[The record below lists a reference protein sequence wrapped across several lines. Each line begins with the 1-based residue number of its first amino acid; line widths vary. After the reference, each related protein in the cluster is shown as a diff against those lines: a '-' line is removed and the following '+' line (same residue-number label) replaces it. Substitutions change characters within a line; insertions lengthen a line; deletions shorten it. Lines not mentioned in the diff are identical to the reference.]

1 MEGWFKIPRELVS
14 WRWYNE
20 EGMLRMLLYL
30 IERAQIRDSYVGNN
44 LIKRGELITSEYKL
58 CDRLDLSKRRV
69 RLILARLQSDGYI
82 IVKPNH
88 RFTRI
93 IICNI
98 DDYIGVFKGKRTTDE
113 LLTNRQQTANGQ
125 PTNRQQTANKPQT
138 DGKQTANKPQTDGKQ
153 TANKPLT
160 DSKRTHN
167 KNNNTSS
174 SSDNARAYA
183 CEGEEKKEVFKG
195 EEEKTSASPTKTEGG
210 AVEWYVPVGQVAE
223 ILRAKSDL
231 WQEQTKMTLGLPPS
245 ANLEKYIE
253 MYVTELVAQGVTEK
267 RADDIC
273 RHFVNMTRIK
283 IANEP
288 KQQQNGAKREDGYKF
303 GLQDVAGIVQAGM
316 SLGAQDARKRSGEE

>member
-1 MEGWFKIPRELVS
+1 MEGWFKIPRELIS

-30 IERAQIRDSYVGNN
+30 IERAHLKDEFVGN
-44 LIKRGELITSEYKL
+44 IPVKRGQVITSLYRL
-58 CDRLDLSKRRV
+58 SDRLDLSVKRV
-69 RLILARLQSDGYI
+69 RTSLARLQSDGMI
-82 IVKPNH
+82 IVKGAQRH
-88 RFTRI
+88 TLVT
-93 IICNI
+93 ICNF
-98 DDYIGVFKGKRTTDE
+98 DNYVSYIATKGQTKGKQKANEGQVKDTP
-113 LLTNRQQTANGQ
+113 TANQ
-125 PTNRQQTANKPQT
+125 RQTEGKPTANQRQT
-138 DGKQTANKPQTDGKQ
+138 DGKPTASERQQ
-153 TANKPLT
+153 Y
-160 DSKRTHN
+160 

-174 SSDNARAYA
+174 SSVNARAYA

-195 EEEKTSASPTKTEGG
+195 DDENSASPTKTEGG

-223 ILRAKSDL
+223 ILRSKTDL

-245 ANLEKYIE
+245 ADLEKYIE

-267 RADDIC
+267 RVDDIC

-316 SLGAQDARKRSGEE
+316 SLGTQDARKRSGEE

>member
-1 MEGWFKIPRELVS
+1 MEGWFKIPRELIS

-30 IERAQIRDSYVGNN
+30 IERAHLKDEFVGN
-44 LIKRGELITSEYKL
+44 IPVKRGQVITSLYRL
-58 CDRLDLSKRRV
+58 SDRLDLSVKRV
-69 RLILARLQSDGYI
+69 RTSLARLQSDGMI
-82 IVKPNH
+82 IVKGAQRH
-88 RFTRI
+88 TLVT
-93 IICNI
+93 ICNF
-98 DDYIGVFKGKRTTDE
+98 DNYVSYFATKGQTKGKQKANEGQVKDTP
-113 LLTNRQQTANGQ
+113 TASE
-125 PTNRQQTANKPQT
+125 RQT
-138 DGKQTANKPQTDGKQ
+138 DGKPTASERQQYKN
-153 TANKPLT
+153 
-160 DSKRTHN
+160 N

-174 SSDNARAYA
+174 SSGNARAYA

-210 AVEWYVPVGQVAE
+210 ASEWYVPVGQVAE
-223 ILRAKSDL
+223 ILRGMSDL

-245 ANLEKYIE
+245 ADLEKYIE

-267 RADDIC
+267 RVDDIC
-273 RHFVNMTRIK
+273 RHFVNMTRIIIGK
-283 IANEP
+283 EL

>member
-1 MEGWFKIPRELVS
+1 MEGWFKIPRELIS

-30 IERAQIRDSYVGNN
+30 IERAHLKDEFVGN
-44 LIKRGELITSEYKL
+44 IPVKRGQVITSEWRL
-58 CDRLDLSKRRV
+58 CDRLDMSRRRV
-69 RLILARLQSDGYI
+69 RLSLARLQSDGYI
-82 IVKPNH
+82 IVKPNN
-88 RFTRI
+88 RYTSVT
-93 IICNI
+93 ICKF
-98 DDYIGVFKGKRTTDE
+98 DDYVGQFKGKRTTDV
-113 LLTNRQQTANGQ
+113 QQANNGRTADKQPINNGRTADKQ
-125 PTNRQQTANKPQT
+125 PINNGRTA
-138 DGKQTANKPQTDGKQ
+138 DKQPA
-153 TANKPLT
+153 
-160 DSKRTHN
+160 DSKRTQY

-174 SSDNARAYA
+174 SSVNARAYA

-210 AVEWYVPVGQVAE
+210 AAEWYVPVGQVAE
-223 ILRAKSDL
+223 ILRGKSDL

-267 RADDIC
+267 RVDDIC

>member
-1 MEGWFKIPRELVS
+1 MEGWFKIPRELIS

-30 IERAQIRDSYVGNN
+30 IERAHLKDEFVGN
-44 LIKRGELITSEYKL
+44 IPVKRGQVITSEWRL
-58 CDRLDLSKRRV
+58 CDRLDMSRRRV
-69 RLILARLQSDGYI
+69 RLSLARLQSDGYI
-82 IVKPNH
+82 IVKPNN
-88 RFTRI
+88 RYTSVT
-93 IICNI
+93 ICKF
-98 DDYIGVFKGKRTTDE
+98 DDYVGQFKGKRTTDVQQAN
-113 LLTNRQQTANGQ
+113 NRRTADKQ
-125 PTNRQQTANKPQT
+125 PA
-138 DGKQTANKPQTDGKQ
+138 
-153 TANKPLT
+153 
-160 DSKRTHN
+160 DSKRTQYKNN
-167 KNNNTSS
+167 KNINTSS
-174 SSDNARAYA
+174 SSVNARAYA

-195 EEEKTSASPTKTEGG
+195 EEEKNSASPTKTEWG

-223 ILRAKSDL
+223 ILRGMSDL

-245 ANLEKYIE
+245 ADLEKYIE

-267 RADDIC
+267 RVDDIC

>member
-30 IERAQIRDSYVGNN
+30 IERAHLKDEFVGN
-44 LIKRGELITSEYKL
+44 IPVKRGQVITSLYRL
-58 CDRLDLSKRRV
+58 SDRLDLSVKRV
-69 RLILARLQSDGYI
+69 RTSLARLQSDGMI
-82 IVKPNH
+82 IVKGAQRH
-88 RFTRI
+88 TLVT
-93 IICNI
+93 ICNF
-98 DDYIGVFKGKRTTDE
+98 DNYVSYIATKGQTKGKQKANEGQVKDTPTASQ
-113 LLTNRQQTANGQ
+113 RQQY
-125 PTNRQQTANKPQT
+125 K
-138 DGKQTANKPQTDGKQ
+138 
-153 TANKPLT
+153 
-160 DSKRTHN
+160 N
-167 KNNNTSS
+167 KNKNINTS

-183 CEGEEKKEVFKG
+183 CEGEKEVFKG
-195 EEEKTSASPTKTEGG
+195 DDENSASPTKTEWG

-223 ILRAKSDL
+223 ILRGMSDL

-245 ANLEKYIE
+245 ADLEKYIE

-267 RADDIC
+267 RVDDIC

>member
-1 MEGWFKIPRELVS
+1 MEGWFKIPRELIS

-30 IERAQIRDSYVGNN
+30 IERAHLKDEFVGN
-44 LIKRGELITSEYKL
+44 IPVKRGQVITSLYRL
-58 CDRLDLSKRRV
+58 SDRLDLSVKRV
-69 RLILARLQSDGYI
+69 RTSLARLQSDGMI
-82 IVKPNH
+82 IVKGAQRH
-88 RFTRI
+88 TLVT
-93 IICNI
+93 ICNF
-98 DDYIGVFKGKRTTDE
+98 DNYVSYIATKGQTKGKQKANEGQVKDTPTASQ
-113 LLTNRQQTANGQ
+113 RQTEGKPTASEGQ
-125 PTNRQQTANKPQT
+125 QY
-138 DGKQTANKPQTDGKQ
+138 
-153 TANKPLT
+153 
-160 DSKRTHN
+160 

-174 SSDNARAYA
+174 SSVSARAYA

-210 AVEWYVPVGQVAE
+210 AAEWYVSVGQVAE
-223 ILRAKSDL
+223 ILRSKSDL

-267 RADDIC
+267 RVDDIC

-316 SLGAQDARKRSGEE
+316 SLGTQDARKRSGEE

>member
-1 MEGWFKIPRELVS
+1 MEGWFKIPRELIS

-113 LLTNRQQTANGQ
+113 PLTNRQQTANVQPTNRQQTANGQ
-125 PTNRQQTANKPQT
+125 PT
-138 DGKQTANKPQTDGKQ
+138 DSKQ

-174 SSDNARAYA
+174 SSGNARAYA

-195 EEEKTSASPTKTEGG
+195 EEEKNSASPTKTEGG
-210 AVEWYVPVGQVAE
+210 AAVRFMKVENVAE
-223 ILRAKSDL
+223 YLRNTSD
-231 WQEQTKMTLGLPPS
+231 WWKERTRMTLGLSPT
-245 ANLEKYIE
+245 ADLDRYIE

-273 RHFVNMTRIK
+273 RHFVNMTRIIIGK
-283 IANEP
+283 EQ

-303 GLQDVAGIVQAGM
+303 DLQDVAGIVQAGM

>member
-1 MEGWFKIPRELVS
+1 MEGWFKIPRELIS

-30 IERAQIRDSYVGNN
+30 IERAHLKDEFVGN
-44 LIKRGELITSEYKL
+44 IPVKRGQVITSEWRL
-58 CDRLDLSKRRV
+58 CDRLDMSRRRV
-69 RLILARLQSDGYI
+69 RLSLARLQTDGYI
-82 IVKPNH
+82 IVKPNN
-88 RFTRI
+88 RYTSVT
-93 IICNI
+93 ICKF
-98 DDYIGVFKGKRTTDE
+98 DDYVGQFKSKRTTDV
-113 LLTNRQQTANGQ
+113 QQANNGRTADKQPINNGRTADKQ
-125 PTNRQQTANKPQT
+125 PINNGRTA
-138 DGKQTANKPQTDGKQ
+138 DKQPA
-153 TANKPLT
+153 
-160 DSKRTHN
+160 DSKRTQY

-174 SSDNARAYA
+174 SSASARAYA

-210 AVEWYVPVGQVAE
+210 AAEWYVPVGQVAE
-223 ILRAKSDL
+223 ILRSKSDL

-245 ANLEKYIE
+245 ADLEKYIE

-267 RADDIC
+267 RVDDIC

>member
-1 MEGWFKIPRELVS
+1 MEGWFKIHRELIS

-30 IERAQIRDSYVGNN
+30 IERAHLKDEFVGN
-44 LIKRGELITSEYKL
+44 IPVKRGQVITSEWRL
-58 CDRLDLSKRRV
+58 CDRLDMSRRRV
-69 RLILARLQSDGYI
+69 RLSLARLQSDGYI
-82 IVKPNH
+82 IVKPNN
-88 RFTRI
+88 RYTSVT
-93 IICNI
+93 ICKF
-98 DDYIGVFKGKRTTDE
+98 DDYVGQFKGKRTTDVQQAN
-113 LLTNRQQTANGQ
+113 NRRTADKQ
-125 PTNRQQTANKPQT
+125 PINNDCTA
-138 DGKQTANKPQTDGKQ
+138 DKQPA
-153 TANKPLT
+153 
-160 DSKRTHN
+160 DSKRTQY

-174 SSDNARAYA
+174 SSVNARAYA

-223 ILRAKSDL
+223 ILRGKSDL

-245 ANLEKYIE
+245 ADLEKYIE

-267 RADDIC
+267 RVDDIC

>member
-1 MEGWFKIPRELVS
+1 MEGWFKIPRELIS

-113 LLTNRQQTANGQ
+113 PLTNRQQTANGQ
-125 PTNRQQTANKPQT
+125 STNRQQTANKPL
-138 DGKQTANKPQTDGKQ
+138 TDGKQ

-167 KNNNTSS
+167 KNNNNVVDG
-174 SSDNARAYA
+174 DNARAYA

-195 EEEKTSASPTKTEGG
+195 DDENSASPTKTEGG
-210 AVEWYVPVGQVAE
+210 AAARFMKVESVAE
-223 ILRAKSDL
+223 YLRNTSD
-231 WQEQTKMTLGLPPS
+231 WWKERTRMTLGLSPT
-245 ANLEKYIE
+245 ADLDRYIE
-253 MYVTELVAQGVTEK
+253 MFVNELVAQGGTEK
-267 RADDIC
+267 RVDEVC

-303 GLQDVAGIVQAGM
+303 DLQDVAGIVQAGM

>member
-113 LLTNRQQTANGQ
+113 PL
-125 PTNRQQTANKPQT
+125 TNRQQTANKPQT
-138 DGKQTANKPQTDGKQ
+138 DGQQTANKPQ
-153 TANKPLT
+153 T

-167 KNNNTSS
+167 KNNKNNKNNVVDG
-174 SSDNARAYA
+174 DNARAYA
-183 CEGEEKKEVFKG
+183 CEGEEKNEVFKG

-210 AVEWYVPVGQVAE
+210 AAARFMKVESVAE
-223 ILRAKSDL
+223 YLRNTSD
-231 WQEQTKMTLGLPPS
+231 WWKERTRMTLGLSPT
-245 ANLEKYIE
+245 ADLDRYIE
-253 MYVTELVAQGVTEK
+253 MFVNELVAQGVTEK
-267 RADDIC
+267 RVDEVC
-273 RHFVNMTRIK
+273 SHFVNMTRIK

>member
-1 MEGWFKIPRELVS
+1 MEGWFKIPRELIS

-30 IERAQIRDSYVGNN
+30 IERAHLRDEFVGN
-44 LIKRGELITSEYKL
+44 IPVKRGQVITSEWRL
-58 CDRLDLSKRRV
+58 CDRLDMSRRRV
-69 RLILARLQSDGYI
+69 RLSLARLQSDGYI
-82 IVKPNH
+82 IVKPNN
-88 RFTRI
+88 RYTSVT
-93 IICNI
+93 ICKF
-98 DDYIGVFKGKRTTDE
+98 DDYVGQFKGKRTTDV
-113 LLTNRQQTANGQ
+113 QQANNGRTADKQPINNGRTADKQ
-125 PTNRQQTANKPQT
+125 PA
-138 DGKQTANKPQTDGKQ
+138 
-153 TANKPLT
+153 
-160 DSKRTHN
+160 DSKRTQYKN

-174 SSDNARAYA
+174 SSVNARAYA

-210 AVEWYVPVGQVAE
+210 AAEWYVPVGQVAE

-245 ANLEKYIE
+245 VDLEKYIE

>member
-1 MEGWFKIPRELVS
+1 MEGWFKIPRELIS

-113 LLTNRQQTANGQ
+113 PLTNRQQTANGQ
-125 PTNRQQTANKPQT
+125 STNRQQTANKPL
-138 DGKQTANKPQTDGKQ
+138 TDGKQ

-167 KNNNTSS
+167 KNNNNVVDG
-174 SSDNARAYA
+174 DNARAYA

-195 EEEKTSASPTKTEGG
+195 DDENSASPTKTEGG
-210 AVEWYVPVGQVAE
+210 AAARFMKVESVAE
-223 ILRAKSDL
+223 YLRNTSD
-231 WQEQTKMTLGLPPS
+231 WWKERTRMTLGLSPT
-245 ANLEKYIE
+245 ADLDRYIE
-253 MYVTELVAQGVTEK
+253 MFVNELVAQGVTEK
-267 RADDIC
+267 RVDEVC

-303 GLQDVAGIVQAGM
+303 DLQDVAGIVQAGM

>member
-1 MEGWFKIPRELVS
+1 MEGWFKIPRELIS

-113 LLTNRQQTANGQ
+113 PLTNRQQTANGQ
-125 PTNRQQTANKPQT
+125 STNRQQTANGQSTNRQQTANKPL
-138 DGKQTANKPQTDGKQ
+138 TDGKQ

-167 KNNNTSS
+167 KNNNNVVDG
-174 SSDNARAYA
+174 DNARAYA

-195 EEEKTSASPTKTEGG
+195 DDENSASPTKTEGG
-210 AVEWYVPVGQVAE
+210 AAARFMKVESVAE
-223 ILRAKSDL
+223 YLRNTSD
-231 WQEQTKMTLGLPPS
+231 WWKERTRMTLGLSPT
-245 ANLEKYIE
+245 ADLDRYIE
-253 MYVTELVAQGVTEK
+253 MFVNELVAQGVTEK
-267 RADDIC
+267 RVDEVC

-316 SLGAQDARKRSGEE
+316 SLGTQDARKRSGEE

>member
-1 MEGWFKIPRELVS
+1 MEGWFKIPRELIS

-113 LLTNRQQTANGQ
+113 PLTNRQQTANGQ
-125 PTNRQQTANKPQT
+125 PTNRQQTANGQPT
-138 DGKQTANKPQTDGKQ
+138 DGKQTANKP
-153 TANKPLT
+153 PT

-167 KNNNTSS
+167 KNNKNNVVGDS
-174 SSDNARAYA
+174 ARAYA

-195 EEEKTSASPTKTEGG
+195 DDENSASPTKTEGG
-210 AVEWYVPVGQVAE
+210 AAARFMKVESVAE
-223 ILRAKSDL
+223 YLRNTSD
-231 WQEQTKMTLGLPPS
+231 WWKERTRMTLGLSPT
-245 ANLEKYIE
+245 ADLDRYIE
-253 MYVTELVAQGVTEK
+253 MFVNELVAQGVTEK
-267 RADDIC
+267 RVDEVC

-316 SLGAQDARKRSGEE
+316 SLGAQDAHKRSGEE

>member
-1 MEGWFKIPRELVS
+1 MEGWFKIPRELIS

-113 LLTNRQQTANGQ
+113 PLTNRQQTANKPQTDG
-125 PTNRQQTANKPQT
+125 QQTANKPQT
-138 DGKQTANKPQTDGKQ
+138 DGKQTANKPQTD
-153 TANKPLT
+153 
-160 DSKRTHN
+160 SKRTHN
-167 KNNNTSS
+167 KNNKNNKNNVVDG
-174 SSDNARAYA
+174 DNARAYA
-183 CEGEEKKEVFKG
+183 CEGEEKNEVFKG

-210 AVEWYVPVGQVAE
+210 AAARFMKVESVAE
-223 ILRAKSDL
+223 YLRNTSD
-231 WQEQTKMTLGLPPS
+231 WWKERTRMTLGLSP
-245 ANLEKYIE
+245 
-253 MYVTELVAQGVTEK
+253 T
-267 RADDIC
+267 ADLD
-273 RHFVNMTRIK
+273 R
-283 IANEP
+283 
-288 KQQQNGAKREDGYKF
+288 
-303 GLQDVAGIVQAGM
+303 
-316 SLGAQDARKRSGEE
+316 

>member
-1 MEGWFKIPRELVS
+1 
-14 WRWYNE
+14 
-20 EGMLRMLLYL
+20 MLLYL

-113 LLTNRQQTANGQ
+113 PLTNRQQTANVQPTNRQQTANGQ
-125 PTNRQQTANKPQT
+125 PT
-138 DGKQTANKPQTDGKQ
+138 DSKQ

-174 SSDNARAYA
+174 SSGNARAYA

-195 EEEKTSASPTKTEGG
+195 EEEKNSASPTKTEGG
-210 AVEWYVPVGQVAE
+210 AAVRFMKVENVAE
-223 ILRAKSDL
+223 YLRNTSD
-231 WQEQTKMTLGLPPS
+231 WWKERTRMTLGLSPT
-245 ANLEKYIE
+245 ADLDRYIE

-273 RHFVNMTRIK
+273 RHFVNMTRIIIGK
-283 IANEP
+283 EQ

-303 GLQDVAGIVQAGM
+303 DLQDVAGIVQAGM

>member
-1 MEGWFKIPRELVS
+1 MEGWFKIPRELIS

-98 DDYIGVFKGKRTTDE
+98 DDYIGVFKRKRTTVE
-113 LLTNRQQTANGQ
+113 PL
-125 PTNRQQTANKPQT
+125 TNRQQTANKPQM
-138 DGKQTANKPQTDGKQ
+138 DGKQTANKP
-153 TANKPLT
+153 PT

-167 KNNNTSS
+167 KNINTSS
-174 SSDNARAYA
+174 SSVNARAYA

-195 EEEKTSASPTKTEGG
+195 DDENSASPTKTEGG
-210 AVEWYVPVGQVAE
+210 AAEWYVPVGQVAE
-223 ILRAKSDL
+223 ILRSKSDL

-267 RADDIC
+267 RVDDIC

>member
-1 MEGWFKIPRELVS
+1 MEGWFKIPRELIS

-98 DDYIGVFKGKRTTDE
+98 DDYIGVFKRKRTTDE
-113 LLTNRQQTANGQ
+113 PLTNRQQTANGQ
-125 PTNRQQTANKPQT
+125 LT
-138 DGKQTANKPQTDGKQ
+138 DGKQTANKPQMDRKQ
-153 TANKPLT
+153 TANKPQM
-160 DSKRTHN
+160 DGKRTHN
-167 KNNNTSS
+167 KNINTSS
-174 SSDNARAYA
+174 SSGNARAYA
-183 CEGEEKKEVFKG
+183 CEGEREVFKG
-195 EEEKTSASPTKTEGG
+195 DDENSASPTKTEGG

-245 ANLEKYIE
+245 ADLEKYIE

-267 RADDIC
+267 RVDDIC
-273 RHFVNMTRIK
+273 RHFVNMTRIIIGK
-283 IANEP
+283 EL

>member
-1 MEGWFKIPRELVS
+1 MEGWFKIPRELIS

-113 LLTNRQQTANGQ
+113 PL
-125 PTNRQQTANKPQT
+125 TNRQQTANKPQT

-153 TANKPLT
+153 TANKPQMDGKQTANGQLT

-167 KNNNTSS
+167 KNKNNVVDGNS
-174 SSDNARAYA
+174 ARAYA

-195 EEEKTSASPTKTEGG
+195 DDENSASPTKTEGG
-210 AVEWYVPVGQVAE
+210 AAARFMKVESVAE
-223 ILRAKSDL
+223 YLRNTSD
-231 WQEQTKMTLGLPPS
+231 WWKERTRMTLGLSPT
-245 ANLEKYIE
+245 ADLDRYIE
-253 MYVTELVAQGVTEK
+253 MFVNELVAQGVTEK
-267 RADDIC
+267 RVDEVC

-316 SLGAQDARKRSGEE
+316 SLGTQDARKRSGEE

>member
-1 MEGWFKIPRELVS
+1 MEGWFKIPRELIS

-113 LLTNRQQTANGQ
+113 PLTNRQQTANVQPTNRQQTANGQ
-125 PTNRQQTANKPQT
+125 PTNRQQTANGQPT
-138 DGKQTANKPQTDGKQ
+138 DSKQ

-174 SSDNARAYA
+174 SSGNARAYA

-195 EEEKTSASPTKTEGG
+195 EEEKNSASPTKTEGG
-210 AVEWYVPVGQVAE
+210 AAVRFMKVENVAE
-223 ILRAKSDL
+223 YLRNTSD
-231 WQEQTKMTLGLPPS
+231 WWKERTRMTLGLSPT
-245 ANLEKYIE
+245 ADLDRYIE

-273 RHFVNMTRIK
+273 RHFVNMTRIIIGK
-283 IANEP
+283 EQ

-303 GLQDVAGIVQAGM
+303 DLQDVAGIVQAGM

>member
-1 MEGWFKIPRELVS
+1 MEGWFKIPRELIS

-113 LLTNRQQTANGQ
+113 PL
-125 PTNRQQTANKPQT
+125 TNRQQTANKPQMDGKQTANKPPT
-138 DGKQTANKPQTDGKQ
+138 DGKQTANKP
-153 TANKPLT
+153 PT

-174 SSDNARAYA
+174 SSGNARAYA

-195 EEEKTSASPTKTEGG
+195 DDENSASPTKTEGG

-245 ANLEKYIE
+245 ADLEKYIE

-267 RADDIC
+267 RVDDIC
-273 RHFVNMTRIK
+273 RHFVNMTRIIVGK
-283 IANEP
+283 EQKQ

>member
-1 MEGWFKIPRELVS
+1 MEGWFKIPRELIS

-113 LLTNRQQTANGQ
+113 PLTNRQQTTNGQPANRQQTANGQ
-125 PTNRQQTANKPQT
+125 PA
-138 DGKQTANKPQTDGKQ
+138 DSKQ

-167 KNNNTSS
+167 KNINTSS
-174 SSDNARAYA
+174 SSGNARAYA

-195 EEEKTSASPTKTEGG
+195 EEEKNSASPTKTEGG
-210 AVEWYVPVGQVAE
+210 AAEWYVPVGQVAE
-223 ILRAKSDL
+223 ILRSKSDL

-245 ANLEKYIE
+245 ANLEKYIV

-267 RADDIC
+267 RTDDIC
-273 RHFVNMTRIK
+273 RHFVNMTRIIIGK
-283 IANEP
+283 EQ

-303 GLQDVAGIVQAGM
+303 DLQDVAGIVQAGM

>member
-1 MEGWFKIPRELVS
+1 MEGWFKIPRELIS

-113 LLTNRQQTANGQ
+113 PL
-125 PTNRQQTANKPQT
+125 TNRQQTANKP
-138 DGKQTANKPQTDGKQ
+138 PTDGKQ
-153 TANKPLT
+153 TANKPLTDSKQTANKPPT

-174 SSDNARAYA
+174 SSVNARAYA

-195 EEEKTSASPTKTEGG
+195 DDENSASPTKTEGG
-210 AVEWYVPVGQVAE
+210 AAARFMKVESVAE
-223 ILRAKSDL
+223 YLRNTSD
-231 WQEQTKMTLGLPPS
+231 WWKKRTRMTLGLSPT
-245 ANLEKYIE
+245 ADLDRYIE
-253 MYVTELVAQGVTEK
+253 MFVNELVAQGVTEK

-273 RHFVNMTRIK
+273 RHFVNMMRIK
-283 IANEP
+283 IANEQ

>member
-1 MEGWFKIPRELVS
+1 MEGWFKIPRELIS

-20 EGMLRMLLYL
+20 DGMLRMLLYL
-30 IERAQIRDSYVGNN
+30 IERAHLKDEFVGN
-44 LIKRGELITSEYKL
+44 IPVKRGQVITSEWRL
-58 CDRLDLSKRRV
+58 CDRLDMSRRRV
-69 RLILARLQSDGYI
+69 RLSLARLQSDGYI
-82 IVKPNH
+82 IVKPNN
-88 RFTRI
+88 RYTSVT
-93 IICNI
+93 ICKF
-98 DDYIGVFKGKRTTDE
+98 DDYVGQFKSKRTTDV
-113 LLTNRQQTANGQ
+113 QQANNGRTADKQPINNGRTADKQ
-125 PTNRQQTANKPQT
+125 PA
-138 DGKQTANKPQTDGKQ
+138 
-153 TANKPLT
+153 
-160 DSKRTHN
+160 DSKRTQY
-167 KNNNTSS
+167 KNINTSS
-174 SSDNARAYA
+174 SSVNARAYA

-210 AVEWYVPVGQVAE
+210 ASEWYVQVGQVAE
-223 ILRAKSDL
+223 ILRGKSDL

-245 ANLEKYIE
+245 EDLEKYIE

-267 RADDIC
+267 RVDDIC

>member
-1 MEGWFKIPRELVS
+1 MEGWFKIPRELIS

-113 LLTNRQQTANGQ
+113 PL
-125 PTNRQQTANKPQT
+125 TNRQQTANKPQMDGKQTANKPPT
-138 DGKQTANKPQTDGKQ
+138 DGKQTANKP
-153 TANKPLT
+153 PT

-174 SSDNARAYA
+174 SSGNARAYA

-195 EEEKTSASPTKTEGG
+195 DDENSASPTKTEGG

-245 ANLEKYIE
+245 ADLEKYIE

-267 RADDIC
+267 RVDDIC

>member
-1 MEGWFKIPRELVS
+1 MEGWFKIPRELIS

-113 LLTNRQQTANGQ
+113 PL
-125 PTNRQQTANKPQT
+125 TNRQQTANKPQMDGKQTANKPPT
-138 DGKQTANKPQTDGKQ
+138 DGKQTANKP
-153 TANKPLT
+153 PT

-174 SSDNARAYA
+174 SSGNARAYA

-245 ANLEKYIE
+245 ADLEKYIE

-267 RADDIC
+267 RVDDIC
-273 RHFVNMTRIK
+273 RHFVNMTRIIVGK
-283 IANEP
+283 EQKQ